1 MWWRFIGERLV
12 SERRDLCAHA
22 PNEVPGKPD
31 MQDTSQRA
39 AELAAWLAS
48 TDIDLLELRTPHG
61 TLRLGRQGND
71 IVELPGQEEEADA
84 TGEKDEAAETETVA
98 VKASSVGVFLRSHP
112 LATQPL
118 ASVGQ
123 HVQAGQLMGLLSIGP
138 LLLPVAAPQAG
149 IVDAM
154 HVQGGVAVGYGTAL
168 VDLHPL

>member
-1 MWWRFIGERLV
+1 
-12 SERRDLCAHA
+12 
-22 PNEVPGKPD
+22 

-39 AELAAWLAS
+39 AELAAWLAG

-61 TLRLGRQGND
+61 TLRLGRQGDD
-71 IVELPGQEEEADA
+71 IVELPGQEERA
-84 TGEKDEAAETETVA
+84 GETAETETVA

-118 ASVGQ
+118 ASIGQ
-123 HVQAGQLMGLLSIGP
+123 HVQAGQLIGLLNIGP

-149 IVDAM
+149 IVDAL
-154 HVQGGVAVGYGTAL
+154 HVQGGVAVGYGAAL